1 MQDKSVEKVVEELS
15 TIYNFDLSEA
25 LTRLE
30 LTNKN
35 SHSSSKSKLV
45 LPWTGKVCE
54 TTCKGL
60 KLYHRLFVQCPNNQD
75 KHSVYCKTCIKRGLK
90 YGTVEDRLK
99 VGELEYVDPTGIKVV
114 PYANVMEKLGI
125 TKDEALRE
133 ASLQN
138 ITIPEAQF
146 EKHIS
151 KRGRPKKQIIQVS
164 DTESETSQDTDHS
177 HPQESVIKKIP
188 KKRGRPKKQQK
199 QVKVDIGDEIAS
211 NILKIDNSIVLK
223 TQNVKVVKITIKHT
237 DYLICMS
244 NNKLYDIS
252 TQEEVGY
259 WNSAIEQIEALD
271 S

>member
-1 MQDKSVEKVVEELS
+1 MQDKSVEKVVEQLS
-15 TIYNFDLSEA
+15 NIYNFDLSEA
-25 LTRLE
+25 LTRLD
-30 LTNKN
+30 LKNKN
-35 SHSSSKSKLV
+35 GHHASNTKIV
-45 LPWTGKVCE
+45 LPWTGTICE
-54 TTCKGL
+54 TSCRGL
-60 KLYHRLFVQCPNNQD
+60 KLYHRLFIQCTNKQD
-75 KHSVYCKTCIKRGLK
+75 KDSVYCKTCIKRGLK

-99 VGELEYVDPTGIKVV
+99 VGDLEYVDPTGIKVV
-114 PYANVMEKLGI
+114 PYANVMEKLDI
-125 TKDEALRE
+125 TKDEILRE
-133 ASLQN
+133 AALQN
-138 ITIPEAQF
+138 ITIPETQF
-146 EKHIS
+146 EKQVS

-164 DTESETSQDTDHS
+164 DTESEASETSQTS
-177 HPQESVIKKIP
+177 QELISKKKP

>member
-1 MQDKSVEKVVEELS
+1 MQDKSVEKVVEQLS
-15 TIYNFDLSEA
+15 NIYNFDLSEA
-25 LTRLE
+25 LTRLD
-30 LTNKN
+30 LKSKN
-35 SHSSSKSKLV
+35 SQHLSNSKIV
-45 LPWTGKVCE
+45 LPWTGNVCE

-60 KLYHRLFVQCPNNQD
+60 KLYHRLFIQCPNKQD
-75 KHSVYCKTCIKRGLK
+75 KHSVYCKTCMKRGLK

-99 VGELEYVDPTGIKVV
+99 VGDLEYVDPTGIKVV
-114 PYANVMEKLGI
+114 PYANIMDKLDI
-125 TKDEALRE
+125 TKDEVLRE

-138 ITIPEAQF
+138 ITIPETQF

-164 DTESETSQDTDHS
+164 DTESEASETPQTSQELV
-177 HPQESVIKKIP
+177 QKKPI

-199 QVKVDIGDEIAS
+199 QVKVDIGDEIAA

-223 TQNVKVVKITIKHT
+223 TQNVKVVKIAIKHT

-244 NNKLYDIS
+244 NNKLFDIS
-252 TQEEVGY
+252 THEEVGY